1 MILVCGAGRKEKKER
16 GRPPSLSLTQ
26 RERGGGRSSFDD
38 DDDDDDD
45 DTARRRSET
54 TNAKNNSSRTRSR
67 REDPCKLCKHRL
79 ARCGSLVPYNNI
91 NTRLVPAAS
100 LELCLLLVLIVRI
113 LLGPRKR
120 VGEHKPV
127 PQHVKQRLGRPR
139 VDVLR
144 LVVVEP
150 SDQPR
155 RRLVWR
161 IVSGERTK
169 GQRE

>member
-1 MILVCGAGRKEKKER
+1 VVVQEGANAEDHPVREGR
-16 GRPPSLSLTQ
+16 
-26 RERGGGRSSFDD
+26 GRSSFDD

-45 DTARRRSET
+45 AARRRSET
-54 TNAKNNSSRTRSR
+54 TNAKKNSSRRPR
-67 REDPCKLCKHRL
+67 REDLCKLCKQRL
-79 ARCGSLVPYNNI
+79 ARCGHSSLSYNNI

-100 LELCLLLVLIVRI
+100 LELCLLLMLIVRI

-120 VGEHKPV
+120 VGKHKPV

-139 VDVLR
+139 VDVFR